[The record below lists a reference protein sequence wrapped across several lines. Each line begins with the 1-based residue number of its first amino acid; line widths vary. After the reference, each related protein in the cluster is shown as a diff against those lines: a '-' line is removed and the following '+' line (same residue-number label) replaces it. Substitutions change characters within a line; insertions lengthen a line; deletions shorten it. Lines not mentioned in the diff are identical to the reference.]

1 MKRSKLLLIAGILG
15 IAYFIYIVVYFFG
28 SIVSSETGMDMVTS
42 GLATALVTPHI
53 VCVGIAVAFN
63 WIGWAIKARWGAI
76 TAGVLY
82 AVSIVFMFLYAICVL
97 PQAVLCFIGAVRMGK
112 KGDTDN

>member
-15 IAYFIYIVVYFFG
+15 TAYFIYIVVYFGG
-28 SIVSSETGMDMVTS
+28 SIVSSETGMDMLTN

-53 VCVGIAVAFN
+53 VCLGIAVAFN

-76 TAGVLY
+76 TAGGFICGIHSLY
-82 AVSIVFMFLYAICVL
+82 VFVCH
-97 PQAVLCFIGAVRMGK
+97 LCFGTSGFMLCRSSVNEEKRQYG
-112 KGDTDN
+112 